1 MKPWHKIVGDISILS
16 LRVWRR
22 NLLVLRSGW
31 LIQLVPP
38 IVEPVLYVL
47 AFGLGL
53 GGMIGMVTY
62 EGNSVSYLLF
72 MAPGV
77 IAITIMWWAYLE
89 TTYGSFVRMEY
100 QKTFQSMLATPLLIE
115 DVIAG
120 EWLWGATKAIVAT
133 LLMTLMLTLMGLVHW
148 PSGLWIL
155 PVTILGGLV
164 FSAMGLI
171 TSALCPRIDLF
182 NLPIFLLLM
191 PMFVFSGTFFPIEIL
206 PSWALKVA
214 YILPLTH
221 VSILLRGA
229 CLSRVPDTWIVSSV
243 YLIVAS
249 VGLSVLS
256 FVLMYRRIVK

>member
-1 MKPWHKIVGDISILS
+1 MKPWRKIIGDISFRS
-16 LRVWRR
+16 FRVWRR
-22 NLLVLRSGW
+22 NLAVLRSGW
-31 LIQLVPP
+31 LIQLLPP

-62 EGNSVSYLLF
+62 EGNTVSYLTF

-89 TTYGSFVRMEY
+89 TTYGSFIRMEY
-100 QKTFQSMLATPLLIE
+100 QKTFQSMVATPLLIE

-120 EWLWGATKAIVAT
+120 EWLWGATKAVVAT
-133 LLMTLMLTLMGLVHW
+133 TLMTLMLTLMRLVHW
-148 PSGLWIL
+148 PTAFWIF
-155 PVTILGGLV
+155 PVMVAGGLL

-171 TSALCPRIDLF
+171 TTALCRRIDMF

-206 PSWALKVA
+206 PSWAVKVA
-214 YILPLTH
+214 YLLPLTH

-229 CLSRVPDTWIVSSV
+229 CLGRLPQTWIWSSA
-243 YLIVAS
+243 YLIV
-249 VGLSVLS
+249 VTTGLSVLS
-256 FVLMYRRIVK
+256 IVLMHRRIVK